1 VVNDEGT
8 APHSPILFV
17 SLERIGVAVQRVVLF
32 SLFVFSLVNT
42 QPVFG
47 QIHAGLTAGANFA
60 SISTD
65 SDLAGYDGRALLAL
79 GGVLEI
85 ELSDRMSLRFEPMYL
100 QKGAEAHFTTELG
113 EVRHENSLDYLE
125 LPILL
130 TYSFAAA
137 ETLTPFVTLGP
148 SIGFNLDA
156 DFITRLPGGIA
167 GTLVADISD
176 EIELVDLG
184 IVVGVGTKLRTGE
197 GSFFILGRYT
207 WGLTNIFENPHESE
221 CCDFPG
227 PVDLNNRGLQ
237 ILTGYTFPLGSNRI
251 RSR

>member
-1 VVNDEGT
+1 MT
-8 APHSPILFV
+8 SFP
-17 SLERIGVAVQRVVLF
+17 ERTRVAMQRVARF
-32 SLFVFSLVNT
+32 SLFVFSLVIT

-47 QIHAGLTAGANFA
+47 QLHAGLTAGANFA

-65 SDLAGYDGRALLAL
+65 SDLAAYDGRVLLVL

-85 ELSDRMSLRFEPMYL
+85 ELSDRISLRFEPMYL
-100 QKGAEAHFTTELG
+100 QKGAEAHFTSELD
-113 EVRHENSLDYLE
+113 EVRYENSLDYLE

-130 TYSFAAA
+130 TYSFAAT
-137 ETLTPFVTLGP
+137 ETLTPYLTFGP
-148 SIGFNLDA
+148 SVGFNLGA

-167 GTLVADISD
+167 GTLVADISE
-176 EIELVDLG
+176 EIKLVDFG
-184 IVVGVGTKLRTGE
+184 IAAGVGTRIRAGE
-197 GSFFILGRYT
+197 GSFFIVSRYT
-207 WGLTNIFENPHESE
+207 WDLTNVFDNPHESD

-237 ILTGYTFPLGSNRI
+237 VLTGYTFPLGSNRS

>member
-1 VVNDEGT
+1 MNQKISHQSLIIQT
-8 APHSPILFV
+8 AIW
-17 SLERIGVAVQRVVLF
+17 A
-32 SLFVFSLVNT
+32 SLVIA

-47 QIHAGLTAGANFA
+47 QIHVGLTAGTNFS

-65 SDLAGYDGRALLAL
+65 SDLAGYDGRVLLAL
-79 GGVLEI
+79 GGVLEF

-184 IVVGVGTKLRTGE
+184 IVVGVGTKVRTGE
-197 GSFFILGRYT
+197 GSFFIVGRYT

-237 ILTGYTFPLGSNRI
+237 ILTGYTFPLGSNRN

>member
-1 VVNDEGT
+1 MIW
-8 APHSPILFV
+8 A
-17 SLERIGVAVQRVVLF
+17 
-32 SLFVFSLVNT
+32 SLVIA

-47 QIHAGLTAGANFA
+47 QIHVGLTAGANFT

-65 SDLAGYDGRALLAL
+65 SDLATYDGRVLLAL
-79 GGVLEI
+79 GGVLEF

-100 QKGAEAHFTTELG
+100 QKGVEAHFTIEPD
-113 EVRHENSLDYLE
+113 EVRYENSLDYLE

-130 TYSFAAA
+130 TYSFAAS
-137 ETLTPFVTLGP
+137 ETLTPFLTFGP
-148 SIGFNLDA
+148 SIGFNLGA

-176 EIELVDLG
+176 EINLIDLG
-184 IVVGVGTKLRTGE
+184 IAVGVGTRIRTGK
-197 GSFFILGRYT
+197 GSFFILSRYT
-207 WGLTNIFENPHESE
+207 LGLTNIFENPNESK

-237 ILTGYTFPLGSNRI
+237 VLTGYTFPLGSNRN